1 MFPFSVPK
9 EIAHAENSESD
20 YLGHSHLK
28 VKLDLMEYSR
38 VMKYLEIP
46 RSRKE
51 IQSFC
56 GYKSRDSFV
65 KNILHPLIE
74 AEKVGLLLPDKPNSP
89 NQKYY
94 KK

>member
-1 MFPFSVPK
+1 
-9 EIAHAENSESD
+9 
-20 YLGHSHLK
+20 
-28 VKLDLMEYSR
+28 
-38 VMKYLEIP
+38 MKYLEIP